1 MVNKHLIFKEKEVSD
16 MNDLIPRLRRQGW
29 LDAPNRD
36 FFDRF
41 LEDFRIPS
49 VWSEDTGFSPAFDV
63 SETDEALIVK
73 AELPGMEE
81 KDIDI
86 SLSDGVLTIKGEKKQ
101 EKESESGHYH
111 TVERRYGAFSRTM
124 RLPAEVNAEQV
135 DAAYKDGVLS
145 VTMPKTEKAK
155 PRKIEIRS

>member
-1 MVNKHLIFKEKEVSD
+1 
-16 MNDLIPRLRRQGW
+16 MNALIPRLRRQGW
-29 LDAPNRD
+29 LGAPDRD

-49 VWSEDTGFSPAFDV
+49 AWSEDTGFSPAFDV
-63 SETDEALIVK
+63 SETDDALIVK

-111 TVERRYGAFSRTM
+111 TVERRYGAFCRTM

-155 PRKIEIRS
+155 PRKIEVRS